1 MLGRLLAV
9 DCIVPLRPP
18 LISRLLAGQSG
29 QWHDL
34 TALLPLRV
42 MGEAESGRSRRR
54 RWRAEEPRAITV
66 VRRKLEM
73 LNAVTL
79 LADLAVP
86 PSNRLEALK
95 GDRRGQHSIR
105 INDQWR
111 LCFVWRDGDAYDVE
125 VVDYH

>member
-1 MLGRLLAV
+1 VIRSFRCQETKRLF
-9 DCIVPLRPP
+9 D
-18 LISRLLAGQSG
+18 RLPS
-29 QWHDL
+29 
-34 TALLPLRV
+34 
-42 MGEAESGRSRRR
+42 R
-54 RWRAEEPRAITV
+54 RWRSIERV

-73 LNAVTL
+73 LNAVTS

-111 LCFVWRDGDAYDVE
+111 LCFVWRDGDTYDVE
-125 VVDYH
+125 VVEYH

>member
-1 MLGRLLAV
+1 MIRSFRCKETKRLF
-9 DCIVPLRPP
+9 D
-18 LISRLLAGQSG
+18 RLPS
-29 QWHDL
+29 
-34 TALLPLRV
+34 
-42 MGEAESGRSRRR
+42 R
-54 RWRAEEPRAITV
+54 RWRSIERV

-73 LNAVTL
+73 LNAVTS

>member
-1 MLGRLLAV
+1 MIRSFRCKETKRLF
-9 DCIVPLRPP
+9 D
-18 LISRLLAGQSG
+18 RLPS
-29 QWHDL
+29 
-34 TALLPLRV
+34 
-42 MGEAESGRSRRR
+42 R
-54 RWRAEEPRAITV
+54 RWRSIERV

-73 LNAVTL
+73 LNAVTS

-111 LCFVWRDGDAYDVE
+111 LCFVWRDGDTYDVE

>member
-1 MLGRLLAV
+1 MIRSFRCKETKRLF
-9 DCIVPLRPP
+9 D
-18 LISRLLAGQSG
+18 RLPS
-29 QWHDL
+29 
-34 TALLPLRV
+34 
-42 MGEAESGRSRRR
+42 R
-54 RWRAEEPRAITV
+54 RWRSIERV

-73 LNAVTL
+73 LNAVTS

-111 LCFVWRDGDAYDVE
+111 LCFVWRDVDAYDVE